1 MRLSKIFKGVPMA
14 QQEAAVYWTEHV
26 LAHGGAVHLKPP
38 SAHMLWYQLMLL
50 DVMAAILVAMFVL
63 SVAIYLVCKAV
74 LRLLTINSKK
84 TSKSKKR
91 N

>member
-1 MRLSKIFKGVPMA
+1 MA

-38 SAHMLWYQLMLL
+38 SAHMPWYQLMLL
-50 DVMAAILVAMFVL
+50 DVMAAILAAVFVL